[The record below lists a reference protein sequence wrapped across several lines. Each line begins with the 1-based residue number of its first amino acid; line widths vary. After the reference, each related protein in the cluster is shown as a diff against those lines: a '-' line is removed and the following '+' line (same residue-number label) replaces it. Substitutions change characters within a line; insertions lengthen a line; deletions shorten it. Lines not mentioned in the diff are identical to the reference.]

1 MVGDA
6 YDRPYPNSERD
17 DILATPA
24 SRLSRSKVERIVSM
38 PFPNAPA
45 RPTQDVRSLPDERDD
60 IIVELRATVSRLE
73 QRVKGLE
80 TEKKGLQGTVAH
92 LKDDNE
98 QLRRELGRMTK
109 ALEEERALTQ
119 VNLGSEEMRRR
130 EAFEL
135 VDLQRRLLLLKDE
148 EVRQLGQL
156 AAAQREQV
164 FILQSH
170 LASEE
175 INAVLAE
182 AFDPLRVDLGT
193 LDPDCRSR
201 VTELL
206 RASNLEGRLDLGVD
220 RKVLGPGPG
229 ASGGVRTIPAGAP
242 RGKGPAFRPKKPVYA
257 ANRAAA
263 GALDAAD
270 GVIDGRYEGA
280 EILVPTSNRGGSVYA
295 DDRLEAQQLDAADGV
310 IDGRFQGHNI
320 LVPKGGSSIK
330 QQLSA
335 ARAER
340 ERIGGKYR

>member
-229 ASGGVRTIPAGAP
+229 AIPAGAP